1 MLSWHEIKLLTGLKI
16 PKLYPH
22 SWASDILLNEV
33 CSERERSLFIIGM
46 YSLWMQRNNRRHGEN
61 QLPVRHAVQW
71 VVDLAH
77 DLWQI
82 AQSKKQ
88 LRPVSIH
95 SAWQPPPEGWFK
107 RNADGAFYM
116 GTNQGATGAVLRTPS
131 GSFVAGRACWYSH
144 GLDTLMLER
153 LACRDG
159 VKLA

>member
-77 DLWQI
+77 DLW
-82 AQSKKQ
+82 
-88 LRPVSIH
+88 
-95 SAWQPPPEGWFK
+95 
-107 RNADGAFYM
+107 
-116 GTNQGATGAVLRTPS
+116 
-131 GSFVAGRACWYSH
+131 
-144 GLDTLMLER
+144 
-153 LACRDG
+153 
-159 VKLA
+159 

>member
-77 DLWQI
+77 D
-82 AQSKKQ
+82 
-88 LRPVSIH
+88 
-95 SAWQPPPEGWFK
+95 
-107 RNADGAFYM
+107 
-116 GTNQGATGAVLRTPS
+116 
-131 GSFVAGRACWYSH
+131 
-144 GLDTLMLER
+144 R
-153 LACRDG
+153 LGNHLQRDG
-159 VKLA
+159 SSAMPTGPFTWGQIREQRGLCYGPLQAHLSQEEHAGTPMDLMP